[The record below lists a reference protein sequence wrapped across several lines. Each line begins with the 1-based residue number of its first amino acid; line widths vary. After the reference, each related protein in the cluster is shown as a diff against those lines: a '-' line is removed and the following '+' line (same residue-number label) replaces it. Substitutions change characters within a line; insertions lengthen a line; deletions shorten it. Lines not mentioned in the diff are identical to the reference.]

1 MEIRIKTDLH
11 ITERE
16 ALELALDAERIWRN
30 QSEMADVTNLALR
43 EWCWGS
49 VKETAEGIVEIKL
62 WKPTAKDG
70 GHDF

>member
-16 ALELALDAERIWRN
+16 ALELSLDAERIWRN
-30 QSEMADVTNLALR
+30 QSEMADVTNLVLR

-49 VKETAEGIVEIKL
+49 VSETAEGVAIEL

-70 GHDF
+70 GHE